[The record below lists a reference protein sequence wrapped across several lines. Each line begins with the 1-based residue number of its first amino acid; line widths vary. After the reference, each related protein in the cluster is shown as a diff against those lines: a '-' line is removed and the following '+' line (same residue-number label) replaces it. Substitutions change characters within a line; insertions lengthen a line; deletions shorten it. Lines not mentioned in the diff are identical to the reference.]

1 MFATNWYWSLGYCT
15 RPADKVYELSKHFN
29 SALSRDDIVQSC
41 LMVHYFPIPTN
52 IMMAM
57 CSWPNLGQA
66 TLDHVVIFM
75 EIMSW
80 LSRKAII
87 IILSWIDLSSLG
99 LLTWEDYSDV
109 TMPYYTGTWCLFVRP
124 YGDGMT
130 ACTEDDYCRDCSL
143 IDSISEQQ
151 AINEIFPNNISILP
165 ADVKRSLQNTQQPSA
180 DGYVL
185 NITPNTHRLLGRMG
199 NPLFKSSKWCICN
212 CDLTAIRR

>member
-1 MFATNWYWSLGYCT
+1 
-15 RPADKVYELSKHFN
+15 
-29 SALSRDDIVQSC
+29 
-41 LMVHYFPIPTN
+41 
-52 IMMAM
+52 
-57 CSWPNLGQA
+57 
-66 TLDHVVIFM
+66 
-75 EIMSW
+75 MSW

-185 NITPNTHRLLGRMG
+185 NITPNQG
-199 NPLFKSSKWCICN
+199 CI
-212 CDLTAIRR
+212 LTFFTTLAKFTSCLKYTRIPSYIYMYICWFLM